1 MIDNWFQ
8 NLVLIYMVLIAY
20 LIPDEPA
27 DIEEK
32 IQREDYIVKELMMK
46 SKKKETKAIKI
57 DRSQSIVDQLDHAL
71 QQLKST

>member
-1 MIDNWFQ
+1 
-8 NLVLIYMVLIAY
+8 MVLIAY

-57 DRSQSIVDQLDHAL
+57 DRSQSIVDQRDHAL
-71 QQLKST
+71 QQLKSTQNA